1 MEIQA
6 TLIRDKTI
14 HADFSKGLDIDGKI
28 VHPAKDIYN
37 GSYVVTPSKQTQILK
52 TEGLVMNDDV
62 VIEKVPDNYGLI
74 SWNGF
79 ILTVS

>member
-14 HADFSKGLDIDGKI
+14 HADFSTSLDIDGKI
-28 VHPAKDIYN
+28 VHPAQNIYN
-37 GSYVVTPSKQTQILK
+37 GSYIVTPSTQTQILE

-62 VIEKVPDNYGLI
+62 IIEKIPDNYGLI

-79 ILTVS
+79 VLTVS